1 MNMFRNERGFTLI
14 ELMVVILIIGIL
26 VAIAVPV
33 FNAARESAYAST
45 CKANLRTIDGAV
57 ETYKA
62 STGET
67 YPTDVASMQAALVPN
82 YIKEWPACPQGGV
95 TAGAYTVATGGGTA
109 APTIA
114 CPNGHA
120 Y

>member
-62 STGET
+62 STGNA
-67 YPTDVASMQAALVPN
+67 YPTDSATIQAALVPN
-82 YIKEWPACPQGGV
+82 YIKKWPACPTDKRAYVV
-95 TAGAYTVATGGGTA
+95 TAGATSTQ
-109 APTIA
+109 APVIT
-114 CPNGHA
+114 CPNLHT
-120 Y
+120 YP